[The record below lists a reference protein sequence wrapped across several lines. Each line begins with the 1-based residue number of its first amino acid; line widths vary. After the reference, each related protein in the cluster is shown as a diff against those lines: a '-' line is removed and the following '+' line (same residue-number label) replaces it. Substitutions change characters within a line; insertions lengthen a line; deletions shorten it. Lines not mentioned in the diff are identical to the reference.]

1 MEGLYLLILAGLAS
15 GGIYACL
22 AVALVMIYRATNE
35 VNFAQGEMAMLSAYL
50 CWACLDAGYSYIF
63 SVAITLI
70 ASFAFGVFVQTFVM
84 SRFQKSSHFVVLIAY
99 LALFMIFNSIAGAAF
114 GYTVKPFPSPF
125 GGLALSSIGLSGH
138 IVGSAATTLVV
149 IFIVYGLFKF
159 TKLGLAMRAAAI
171 APVTCRLAG
180 IDVGLMLALGWGI
193 AAVIGSVSAILAAP
207 LFYLEPSMMLGV
219 LLYAFA
225 GGLLGGITNPW
236 GAAVGAV
243 MVGMAE
249 TLMGAYVVGTEIKTT
264 IAFFLIILVLIVKPE
279 GLFGHR
285 FVARV

>member
-50 CWACLDAGYSYIF
+50 CWGCLDAGYSYIF

-70 ASFAFGVFVQTFVM
+70 ASFAFGVFVQKFVM

-99 LALFMIFNSIAGAAF
+99 LALFMIFNSIAGASF

-125 GGLALSSIGLSGH
+125 GGLALTSIGLSGH
-138 IVGSAATTLVV
+138 IVGSAATTLAL

-159 TKLGLAMRAAAI
+159 TKLGLAMRAAAV

-193 AAVIGSVSAILAAP
+193 AAAIGSVSAILAAP

-225 GGLLGGITNPW
+225 GALLGGISNPW

-264 IAFFLIILVLIVKPE
+264 VAFFLIILVLIVKPE